1 MSILSFSLKKPIV
14 TRKFNHFGLWIS
26 CKINFENLEYLLYR
40 NDNSENLNRL
50 KNFLINYIYYKNVP
64 NYLFCEEK
72 SFRCS
77 ALELYTPKNDYYIN
91 TSRFS
96 KLVEEGLELVQEEKI
111 NRHYAV
117 LTNIL
122 TKYPFA
128 IAIEVP
134 VWRIIK
140 GINNSKHV
148 TGHIDLIT
156 LNDEK
161 EDELIIF
168 DYKPNLDEI
177 LKSKEEYSKVYNQIY
192 IYKLLLSHLTN
203 INKEYL
209 KIGLFDE
216 KIEVMMKNA

>member
-1 MSILSFSLKKPIV
+1 MNILSFDINRPIII
-14 TRKFNHFGLWIS
+14 RKFNHFGLWIH
-26 CKINFENLEYLLYR
+26 CKINFQNLEYLLYR
-40 NDNSENLNRL
+40 TNYSENLNKL
-50 KNFLINYIYYKNVP
+50 KDFLINYVYYRKVP

-77 ALELYTPKNDYYIN
+77 GLNIYEPKNDYVIN
-91 TSRFS
+91 NSRFS
-96 KLVEEGLELVQEEKI
+96 DFVKEGLELTQQEKI
-111 NRHYAV
+111 NRHYGV

-128 IAIEVP
+128 ISIEVP

-140 GINNSKHV
+140 INNSKHV

-156 LNDEK
+156 LNEEK

-192 IYKLLLSHLTN
+192 IYKLLLNHLTN
-203 INKEYL
+203 IDKKYL